1 VTDTT
6 EIAAAAPASNGSV
19 DLSTLRL
26 PQLQAVA
33 SQLGISGT
41 GRMRKSELL
50 EAIQTR
56 QNGGS
61 GGATTAAP
69 ARTSRRAAAPAG
81 SRPPLLPRPHR
92 PRSTS
97 HRCLIR
103 RRSSP

>member
-6 EIAAAAPASNGSV
+6 EIAVAPASNGTV

-50 EAIQTR
+50 EAIQIR
-56 QNGGS
+56 QNGG
-61 GGATTAAP
+61 TPAAASAPP
-69 ARTSRRAAAPAG
+69 ARASRRARSIVFLSGIVAPFG
-81 SRPPLLPRPHR
+81 VRNRG
-92 PRSTS
+92 
-97 HRCLIR
+97 R
-103 RRSSP
+103 RLA